1 MSYKEFTLD
10 KLSKTFGIQ
19 IQGNLDIFSTF
30 KQTLQLEDFFVQYL
44 EYNIALALAINTE
57 KARSE
62 MIIAPILIELKRL
75 LNSRISLFSGTEFNV
90 DSDRGLN
97 GFCDFLIS
105 LSDQQLYISSPVL
118 IIFEAKNEN
127 IKGGLGQCIAAMLA
141 AKIFN
146 EKEGHPIEQIYGAVT
161 TGNQWKFI
169 KLENDIAYVDSQDYY
184 IDRIENIMGILA
196 KMTALREL
204 RLSNWLSVWLLN
216 LIVGFWS
223 LTLIRRPMRQ
233 LH

>member
-75 LNSRISLFSGTEFNV
+75 LNSQISLFSGTEFNV

-184 IDRIENIMGILA
+184 IDRLEDIMGILA
-196 KMTALREL
+196 RMTALREL
-204 RLSNWLSVWLLN
+204 VSV
-216 LIVGFWS
+216 
-223 LTLIRRPMRQ
+223 
-233 LH
+233 

>member
-1 MSYKEFTLD
+1 MSYREYTLD
-10 KLSKTFGIQ
+10 KLSKTFGLQ
-19 IQGNLDIFSTF
+19 IQGNLDVFSTF
-30 KQTLQLEDFFVQYL
+30 RQPIQLEDFFRKYL

-75 LNSRISLFSGTEFNV
+75 LADRISLFSGTEFNV

-105 LSDQQLYISSPVL
+105 LSDQQLYISSPRL

-127 IKGGLGQCIAAMLA
+127 IKDGLEQCIAAMLA
-141 AKIFN
+141 ARIFN
-146 EKEGHPIEQIYGAVT
+146 QKEGNPIEQIYGAVT

-169 KLENDIAYVDSQDYY
+169 KLENDTAFVDSQDYY
-184 IDRIENIMGILA
+184 IDRLDEIMGILA
-196 KMTALREL
+196 KMTATREL
-204 RLSNWLSVWLLN
+204 VNA
-216 LIVGFWS
+216 
-223 LTLIRRPMRQ
+223 
-233 LH
+233 

>member
-10 KLSKTFGIQ
+10 KLSKIFGIQ

-169 KLENDIAYVDSQDYY
+169 KLEHDIAYVDSQDYY
-184 IDRIENIMGILA
+184 IDRLEDIMGILA

-204 RLSNWLSVWLLN
+204 VSV
-216 LIVGFWS
+216 
-223 LTLIRRPMRQ
+223 
-233 LH
+233 

>member
-1 MSYKEFTLD
+1 MSYKDFTLS
-10 KLSKTFGIQ
+10 KLSKAFDLQ
-19 IQGNLDIFSTF
+19 IQGNLDVFSSF
-30 KQTLQLEDFFVQYL
+30 KQPVQLEDFFRQYL
-44 EYNIALALAINTE
+44 EYNVSLALAINTE

-75 LNSRISLFSGTEFNV
+75 LADRISLFSGTEFNV

-105 LSDQQLYISSPVL
+105 FSEQQLYISSPVL

-127 IKGGLGQCIAAMLA
+127 IKEGLGQCIAAMIA
-141 AKIFN
+141 ARVFN
-146 EKEGHPIEQIYGAVT
+146 QKEGNAIEQIYGAVT

-184 IDRIENIMGILA
+184 IDRLDDIMGILA
-196 KMTALREL
+196 RMTASREFAT
-204 RLSNWLSVWLLN
+204 V
-216 LIVGFWS
+216 
-223 LTLIRRPMRQ
+223 
-233 LH
+233 

>member
-1 MSYKEFTLD
+1 MSYREYTLD
-10 KLSKTFGIQ
+10 KLSKTFGLQ
-19 IQGNLDIFSTF
+19 IQGNLDVFSTF
-30 KQTLQLEDFFVQYL
+30 RQPIQLEDFFRKYL

-75 LNSRISLFSGTEFNV
+75 LADRISLFSGTEFNV

-127 IKGGLGQCIAAMLA
+127 IKDGLGQCIAAMVA
-141 AKIFN
+141 ARIFN
-146 EKEGHPIEQIYGAVT
+146 QKEGNPIEQIYGAVT

-169 KLENDIAYVDSQDYY
+169 KLENDTAFVDSQDYY
-184 IDRIENIMGILA
+184 IDRLDEIMGILA
-196 KMTALREL
+196 KMTATREL
-204 RLSNWLSVWLLN
+204 VNA
-216 LIVGFWS
+216 
-223 LTLIRRPMRQ
+223 
-233 LH
+233 

>member
-1 MSYKEFTLD
+1 MSYREYTLD
-10 KLSKTFGIQ
+10 KLSKTFGLH
-19 IQGNLDIFSTF
+19 IQGNLDVFSTF
-30 KQTLQLEDFFVQYL
+30 RQPIQLEDFFRKYL
-44 EYNIALALAINTE
+44 EYNISLALAINTE

-75 LNSRISLFSGTEFNV
+75 LADQISLFSGTEFNV

-127 IKGGLGQCIAAMLA
+127 IKEGLGQCIAAMLA
-141 AKIFN
+141 ARIFN
-146 EKEGHPIEQIYGAVT
+146 QREGNPIEQIYGAVT

-169 KLENDIAYVDSQDYY
+169 KLENDTAYVDSQDYY
-184 IDRIENIMGILA
+184 IDRLDEIMGILA
-196 KMTALREL
+196 KMTSTREL
-204 RLSNWLSVWLLN
+204 VNA
-216 LIVGFWS
+216 
-223 LTLIRRPMRQ
+223 
-233 LH
+233 

>member
-1 MSYKEFTLD
+1 MSYREYTLD
-10 KLSKTFGIQ
+10 KLSKTFGLQ
-19 IQGNLDIFSTF
+19 IQGNLDVFSTF
-30 KQTLQLEDFFVQYL
+30 RQPIQLEDFFRKYL

-75 LNSRISLFSGTEFNV
+75 LADRISLFSGTEFNV

-127 IKGGLGQCIAAMLA
+127 IKDGLGQCIAAMLA
-141 AKIFN
+141 ARIFN
-146 EKEGHPIEQIYGAVT
+146 QKEGNPIEQIYGAVT

-169 KLENDIAYVDSQDYY
+169 KLENDTAFVDSQDYY
-184 IDRIENIMGILA
+184 IDRLDEIMGILA
-196 KMTALREL
+196 KMTATREL
-204 RLSNWLSVWLLN
+204 VNA
-216 LIVGFWS
+216 
-223 LTLIRRPMRQ
+223 
-233 LH
+233 

>member
-184 IDRIENIMGILA
+184 IDRLEDIMGVLA

-204 RLSNWLSVWLLN
+204 VR
-216 LIVGFWS
+216 I
-223 LTLIRRPMRQ
+223 
-233 LH
+233 